1 MQISAKMSSS
11 VINSGQ
17 ERIMNKLSSIGSIS
31 DRRGRRRSARRGAP
45 VSLSRQLYTFL
56 SEIVYFH
63 RSFHVVE
70 RVAYQRVKMGTYY

>member
-45 VSLSRQLYTFL
+45 VSLTLSRQLYTFL
-56 SEIVYFH
+56 SEIEYFH
-63 RSFHVVE
+63 R
-70 RVAYQRVKMGTYY
+70 RVFPWLKGLRTKG